1 MNDSSVAAGV
11 AAAAVAA
18 ESTETTEN
26 KCDQAPTSDLDEV
39 ILSDEDQDNE
49 RAHDGAGSGAVPFA
63 AENEPS
69 AKSPVPYVATSNAPS
84 GHIGAPSVNIP
95 VAGQTLISAFVSST
109 VPLELKSS
117 PVEVN
122 ASNATGSASAIN
134 AIGLAI
140 PHTE

>member
-26 KCDQAPTSDLDEV
+26 KCDQAPTSDHDEV

-84 GHIGAPSVNIP
+84 GHMGHIDWSY
-95 VAGQTLISAFVSST
+95 
-109 VPLELKSS
+109 
-117 PVEVN
+117 
-122 ASNATGSASAIN
+122 
-134 AIGLAI
+134 
-140 PHTE
+140 